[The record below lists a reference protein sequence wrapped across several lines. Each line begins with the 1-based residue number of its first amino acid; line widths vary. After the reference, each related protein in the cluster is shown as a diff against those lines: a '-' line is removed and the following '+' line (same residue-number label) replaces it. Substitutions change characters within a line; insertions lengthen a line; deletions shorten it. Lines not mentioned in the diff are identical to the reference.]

1 MKVKEIY
8 YKYNIF
14 LIPVI
19 VGIVCVG
26 ILVFVVMPQTLDYF
40 KERTKIEELF
50 NKIGMLN
57 SKTEELKSV
66 DEEAMK
72 KDLVVAL
79 TVLPADRDVPQAM
92 NVLQG
97 LINRS
102 NLVLK
107 STAYSAGTKNTGKNG
122 FSFTISVVGSLSS
135 IKNFIS
141 ELQNSARV
149 FKVESVELNFQ
160 GTGSL
165 VEATMPL
172 TVFYEPAPKTLITT
186 DSIVPKINDS
196 DQELITNLSKSIYQ
210 TETQSTVSAA
220 SVPLGKSNPFE

>member
-1 MKVKEIY
+1 MKIKEIY
-8 YKYNIF
+8 YKYNIY
-14 LIPVI
+14 LIPAV
-19 VGIVCVG
+19 VGIVCAG
-26 ILVFVVMPQTLDYF
+26 ILVFVVIPQTLDYF

-72 KDLVVAL
+72 KDFVVAL
-79 TVLPADRDVPQAM
+79 TVLPTDRDVPQAM

-107 STAYSAGTKNTGKNG
+107 STVYSAGTKNAGKNG

-135 IKNFIS
+135 IKNFMS

-149 FKVESVELNFQ
+149 FKVESAELNFQ

-186 DSIVPKINDS
+186 DGTVPKISDS
-196 DQELITNLSKSIYQ
+196 DQELITNLSQSIHQ
-210 TETQSTVSAA
+210 TETQSTVSAT
-220 SVPLGKSNPFE
+220 SVPLGKSDPFQ